1 MERSRKRA
9 PDLAGRVCS
18 SDEGV
23 HVGKHLL
30 DSAAHP
36 IRGDFVSQTAA
47 ISSISQ
53 NADIRFLGKLLGDV
67 IRAYGGDALFQR
79 IEVLIVGTDGGIGN
93 GFDLSNIIIERSR
106 IVNVHGLIRTEG
118 REYLEGHIVFRHH
131 PDMVFE

>member
-79 IEVLIVGTDGGIGN
+79 IEDIRVKSVERYRGIVTSDVVDRGLDGMTL
-93 GFDLSNIIIERSR
+93 DE
-106 IVNVHGLIRTEG
+106 
-118 REYLEGHIVFRHH
+118 
-131 PDMVFE
+131 MVAVVRG